1 MLPVHYELTVAAS
14 LDAQPRYHLTT
25 MHAASNQAES
35 AALRTLLR
43 SLGQVVLQP
52 NAFTGACLLAAWLIC
67 DPRLTCAALTGA
79 IAANIGA
86 LLAGYCEK
94 DARDGLHGFNGAL
107 AGLAA
112 YTLVPNEATS
122 AALAILAGFSTAWLL
137 QPWSRWL
144 QARGLVVYSSP
155 CLIVTWFWLPFV
167 NGGRA
172 AAPASHIA
180 PLALL
185 PAGALSGLAQAG
197 FAYGALPGLLVLGGI
212 AVSSRRHA
220 MWALAGSVIG
230 GGALLLLGAS
240 PASFD
245 AGLCGFNGALT
256 AIALAESTCGAVLCG
271 ILLSVGL
278 QLLARQAGLPVMTA
292 PFVLATWSV
301 QRLMRQRTA
310 NDPSRAA
317 DQRTTAGA
325 RRKVDQKNAANPRR
339 TAPTATRTG

>member
-1 MLPVHYELTVAAS
+1 MADERPLLPVTSH
-14 LDAQPRYHLTT
+14 HL
-25 MHAASNQAES
+25 
-35 AALRTLLR
+35 
-43 SLGQVVLQP
+43 P
-52 NAFTGACLLAAWLIC
+52 
-67 DPRLTCAALTGA
+67 
-79 IAANIGA
+79 
-86 LLAGYCEK
+86 YC
-94 DARDGLHGFNGAL
+94 
-107 AGLAA
+107 
-112 YTLVPNEATS
+112 
-122 AALAILAGFSTAWLL
+122 
-137 QPWSRWL
+137 
-144 QARGLVVYSSP
+144 
-155 CLIVTWFWLPFV
+155 
-167 NGGRA
+167 
-172 AAPASHIA
+172 
-180 PLALL
+180 PL
-185 PAGALSGLAQAG
+185 ALSGLAQAG